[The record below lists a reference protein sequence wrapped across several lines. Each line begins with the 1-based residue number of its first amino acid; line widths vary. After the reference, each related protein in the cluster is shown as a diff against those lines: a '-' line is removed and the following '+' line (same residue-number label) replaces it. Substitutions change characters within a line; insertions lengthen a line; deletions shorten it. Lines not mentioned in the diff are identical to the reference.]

1 MVKRLLWLGAG
12 LAIGALAV
20 RAVTKQARK
29 LTPGGI
35 VDSVG
40 RSVGG
45 LTESIRSFVDD
56 VRDGMSIR
64 EDEIH
69 RAFAEGKRSMSRGPP
84 GRAMSARRSTPAT
97 CSRSHRKVTHVDED
111 RGDQAPVLGP
121 FRGERAYGRAQRAAA
136 GH

>member
-29 LTPGGI
+29 LTPGGM
-35 VDSVG
+35 VDTVG

-45 LTESIRSFVDD
+45 LTESIRAFVDD
-56 VRDGMSIR
+56 VREGMAMR

-69 RAFAEGKRSMSRGPP
+69 RAFADGEALDGDEVPWARGVGTTFYSSKLFQEPQEGD
-84 GRAMSARRSTPAT
+84 ARR
-97 CSRSHRKVTHVDED
+97 
-111 RGDQAPVLGP
+111 
-121 FRGERAYGRAQRAAA
+121 
-136 GH
+136 

>member
-29 LTPGGI
+29 LTPGGL

-45 LTESIRSFVDD
+45 LSESVRSFIED
-56 VRDGMSIR
+56 VRDGMALR

-69 RAFAEGKRSMSRGPP
+69 RAFAEGEALDVEGPAWARGVGKTFYSSKMFQEPQE
-84 GRAMSARRSTPAT
+84 GDAR
-97 CSRSHRKVTHVDED
+97 
-111 RGDQAPVLGP
+111 Q
-121 FRGERAYGRAQRAAA
+121 
-136 GH
+136 

>member
-69 RAFAEGKRSMSRGPP
+69 RAFAEGEALDVEGPAWARDVGQTFYASDLFQEP
-84 GRAMSARRSTPAT
+84 QEGDARR
-97 CSRSHRKVTHVDED
+97 
-111 RGDQAPVLGP
+111 
-121 FRGERAYGRAQRAAA
+121 
-136 GH
+136 